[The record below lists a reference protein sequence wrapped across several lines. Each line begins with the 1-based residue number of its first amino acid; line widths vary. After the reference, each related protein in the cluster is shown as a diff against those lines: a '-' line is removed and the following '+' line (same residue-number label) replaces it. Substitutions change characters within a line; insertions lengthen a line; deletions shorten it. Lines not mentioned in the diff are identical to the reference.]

1 MNQQFLDTVLKFVE
15 VGSATVKKAMD
26 ENEVHRVSQ
35 KRAADLRGA
44 LLDHMVASGVIA
56 DHQKQAAEAML
67 ASHAES
73 LQLLK
78 AATDKI
84 VDLRKQ
90 LATKQAGDIG
100 QGQSEKKAGL
110 SGLGVSTPVP
120 NGNGQYDS
128 LSDPF
133 VGRKTSEKKAS
144 DLALMK
150 VLESPPGR

>member
-1 MNQQFLDTVLKFVE
+1 MNQQFLDTNLKFIE
-15 VGSATVKKAMD
+15 VGSALVKKAMD
-26 ENEVHRVSQ
+26 EIEVHRTSQ
-35 KRAADLRGA
+35 KRAADLRGP
-44 LLDHMVASGVIA
+44 LLDFLVQNGFIA
-56 DHQKQAAEAML
+56 EHQKQAAEAML

-78 AATDKI
+78 AMGEKFAEYK
-84 VDLRKQ
+84 KQ
-90 LATKQAGDIG
+90 TSIKEAAALGKGE
-100 QGQSEKKAGL
+100 SEKRAGL
-110 SGLGVSTPVP
+110 GGSGTTTPVP

-150 VLESPPGR
+150 VLDPPAR